1 MAAIVALAVLA
12 GWIGGIPALKS
23 ILPGYATMKPN
34 TALSILLAAVSLWL
48 VTSERADG
56 QPSAGHR
63 IPALAAAA
71 IAGLTLIEYAGGL
84 DLRIDQM
91 LFADTDPLSLPFP
104 GRMSA
109 PTALCLA
116 MFGIAISLP
125 RRSEPSI
132 NAAFGALLTLSI
144 VICLLA
150 LVGFLYGAPTLYRPR
165 PNMSIAIHTAA
176 TLLILTIGAMAT
188 RPDIGLF
195 SLIGSP
201 STGGIIA
208 RRLLPAVIALPLV
221 LGWAV
226 LRVHE
231 NELFDDATALGLIA
245 FASALALTAV
255 VWFTCQ
261 HLVNVDRERRES
273 GAALR
278 SSEAV
283 FTSFAQN
290 APVAMYMKDV
300 KGAYIF
306 HNREGER
313 VYGHLD
319 SKLRGKTARDVHP
332 ADEAEEIEALDRQ
345 VIDSGKPVT
354 AERHNAGLPDYE
366 WVSITKFPVR
376 DHSGQIIGIGGF
388 DIDITKE
395 KRGAAAL
402 RASEESLRSS
412 ESRYRHVVDLIH
424 EAIWIHHEGN
434 ILFANPAAAE
444 LFGASTADAL
454 VGKSIFSLLHPDDRD
469 LAQDRT
475 RLMTQQKQPVPGTEM
490 RIIALDGS
498 AKIAKLDPIPFE
510 QDGKTYILSAARD
523 VTEQRG
529 TEAQLRQTQKLEAVG
544 KLTGGIAHD
553 FNTLLLVIMGSL
565 EAALERPQGQIRSLL
580 ENALKASQRGA
591 ALVQK
596 LLAFSR
602 RQALQPDI
610 LHINALTNEMV
621 ELLSHT
627 LGSEIEIDRALH
639 DDLWPTFADRG
650 QVENALLNL
659 ALNARDAMP
668 GGGKLTIETGNV
680 HLDDAYAAQQSEVA
694 PGDYV
699 MLAVTDTGTGM
710 TAYVLERALEPFF
723 TTKEAGKGSGLG
735 LSMIYG
741 FAKQSRG
748 HVKIYS
754 EVGHGTTV
762 RLYLPRHGKDGPAA
776 ARTLDPQAEA
786 PHGSET
792 ILLVEDDAQVM
803 ELVTTQME
811 SLGYRVLGAADGPHA
826 LKILAEDNSVAL
838 LFTDIVM
845 PGGMN
850 GRQLAH
856 AALQIRPGI
865 KILYTSGYTQNAIV
879 HQGKLDQGVQY
890 LAKPYR
896 RSELAQKL
904 RQILDDA

>member
-1 MAAIVALAVLA
+1 M
-12 GWIGGIPALKS
+12 
-23 ILPGYATMKPN
+23 
-34 TALSILLAAVSLWL
+34 
-48 VTSERADG
+48 
-56 QPSAGHR
+56 
-63 IPALAAAA
+63 
-71 IAGLTLIEYAGGL
+71 TL
-84 DLRIDQM
+84 
-91 LFADTDPLSLPFP
+91 
-104 GRMSA
+104 
-109 PTALCLA
+109 
-116 MFGIAISLP
+116 
-125 RRSEPSI
+125 
-132 NAAFGALLTLSI
+132 
-144 VICLLA
+144 
-150 LVGFLYGAPTLYRPR
+150 
-165 PNMSIAIHTAA
+165 
-176 TLLILTIGAMAT
+176 
-188 RPDIGLF
+188 
-195 SLIGSP
+195 
-201 STGGIIA
+201 
-208 RRLLPAVIALPLV
+208 
-221 LGWAV
+221 
-226 LRVHE
+226 
-231 NELFDDATALGLIA
+231 
-245 FASALALTAV
+245 
-255 VWFTCQ
+255 
-261 HLVNVDRERRES
+261 

-278 SSEAV
+278 ATEAV
-283 FTSFAQN
+283 FTGFAQN
-290 APVAMYMKDV
+290 APVAMYMKDID
-300 KGAYIF
+300 GAYIF

-313 VYGHLD
+313 VYGLLD
-319 SKLRGKTARDVHP
+319 NALRGKTARDVHT
-332 ADEAEEIEALDRQ
+332 AEEATEIEALDRQ

-354 AERHNAGLPDYE
+354 AERHNARLPDYE

-376 DHSGQIIGIGGF
+376 DHSGQIVGIGGF

-395 KRGAAAL
+395 RRGAAAL
-402 RASEESLRSS
+402 RASEESLRTS
-412 ESRYRHVVDLIH
+412 EARYRHVVDLIH
-424 EAIWIHHEGN
+424 EAIWIHHEGK

-444 LFGASTADAL
+444 LFGAPTADAL
-454 VGKSIFSLLHPDDRD
+454 VGKSIFSLLHPDDRE

-475 RLMTQQKQPVPGTEM
+475 RLMTREKQPVPGAEM
-490 RIIALDGS
+490 RVVALDGS

-510 QDGKTYILSAARD
+510 QDGKIYILTAGRD
-523 VTEQRG
+523 VTEQRE

-553 FNTLLLVIMGSL
+553 FNNLLLVIMGSL
-565 EAALERPQGQIRSLL
+565 EAALERPQSQIHSLL

-602 RQALQPDI
+602 RQALQPEI

-621 ELLSHT
+621 DLLSRT
-627 LGSEIEIDRALH
+627 LGTEIEIVRTLH
-639 DDLWPTFADRG
+639 DGLWSTFADRG

-659 ALNARDAMP
+659 AINARDAMP

-680 HLDDAYAAQQSEVA
+680 HLDDVYAAQHSEMA

-710 TAYVLERALEPFF
+710 TADVLERALEPFF
-723 TTKEAGKGSGLG
+723 TTKDAGKGSGLG

-762 RLYLPRHGKDGPAA
+762 RLYLPRHGKHGPPAA
-776 ARTLDPQAEA
+776 KPRDPQTEA
-786 PHGSET
+786 PQGSET

-803 ELVTTQME
+803 DLVTSQME
-811 SLGYRVLGAADGPHA
+811 SLGYRVLGAASGPHA
-826 LKILAEDNSVAL
+826 LKILSEDSSVAL

-904 RQILDDA
+904 RQVLDGA

>member
-1 MAAIVALAVLA
+1 M
-12 GWIGGIPALKS
+12 
-23 ILPGYATMKPN
+23 
-34 TALSILLAAVSLWL
+34 
-48 VTSERADG
+48 
-56 QPSAGHR
+56 
-63 IPALAAAA
+63 
-71 IAGLTLIEYAGGL
+71 
-84 DLRIDQM
+84 
-91 LFADTDPLSLPFP
+91 
-104 GRMSA
+104 
-109 PTALCLA
+109 
-116 MFGIAISLP
+116 
-125 RRSEPSI
+125 
-132 NAAFGALLTLSI
+132 
-144 VICLLA
+144 
-150 LVGFLYGAPTLYRPR
+150 
-165 PNMSIAIHTAA
+165 
-176 TLLILTIGAMAT
+176 
-188 RPDIGLF
+188 
-195 SLIGSP
+195 
-201 STGGIIA
+201 
-208 RRLLPAVIALPLV
+208 
-221 LGWAV
+221 
-226 LRVHE
+226 
-231 NELFDDATALGLIA
+231 
-245 FASALALTAV
+245 
-255 VWFTCQ
+255 
-261 HLVNVDRERRES
+261 
-273 GAALR
+273 
-278 SSEAV
+278 
-283 FTSFAQN
+283 
-290 APVAMYMKDV
+290 
-300 KGAYIF
+300 
-306 HNREGER
+306 
-313 VYGHLD
+313 
-319 SKLRGKTARDVHP
+319 
-332 ADEAEEIEALDRQ
+332 
-345 VIDSGKPVT
+345 IDSGKPVT
-354 AERHNAGLPDYE
+354 AERHNARFPDYE

-376 DHSGQIIGIGGF
+376 DHSGQIVGIGGF

-402 RASEESLRSS
+402 RASEESLRTS
-412 ESRYRHVVDLIH
+412 EARYRHVVDLIH

-444 LFGASTADAL
+444 LFGAPTADAL
-454 VGKSIFSLLHPDDRD
+454 VGKSIFSLLHPDDRE
-469 LAQDRT
+469 R
-475 RLMTQQKQPVPGTEM
+475 GTGPDAADV
-490 RIIALDGS
+490 RGRNSPYPARRCGS
-498 AKIAKLDPIPFE
+498 SPWTAAPRSPSWIPIPFE
-510 QDGKTYILSAARD
+510 QDGKTYILTAGRD
-523 VTEQRG
+523 VTEQRS

-553 FNTLLLVIMGSL
+553 FNNLLLVIMGSL

-610 LHINALTNEMV
+610 LHINALTDEMV
-621 ELLSHT
+621 DLLSHT

-659 ALNARDAMP
+659 AINARDAMP

-680 HLDDAYAAQQSEVA
+680 HLDDAYAAQHSEVA

-710 TAYVLERALEPFF
+710 TADVLERALEPFF
-723 TTKEAGKGSGLG
+723 TTKDAGKGSGLG

-776 ARTLDPQAEA
+776 AKPLDPQAEA
-786 PHGSET
+786 PQGSET

-803 ELVTTQME
+803 DLVTTQME
-811 SLGYRVLGAADGPHA
+811 SLGYRVLGAASGPYA
-826 LKILAEDNSVAL
+826 LKILSEDSSVAL

-856 AALQIRPGI
+856 AALQIRPDI
-865 KILYTSGYTQNAIV
+865 RILYTSGYTQNAIV
-879 HQGKLDQGVQY
+879 HQGKLDQGVHY

-904 RQILDDA
+904 RQILDGA

>member
-1 MAAIVALAVLA
+1 MRHSARCVTLA
-12 GWIGGIPALKS
+12 
-23 ILPGYATMKPN
+23 
-34 TALSILLAAVSLWL
+34 
-48 VTSERADG
+48 
-56 QPSAGHR
+56 
-63 IPALAAAA
+63 
-71 IAGLTLIEYAGGL
+71 
-84 DLRIDQM
+84 
-91 LFADTDPLSLPFP
+91 
-104 GRMSA
+104 
-109 PTALCLA
+109 
-116 MFGIAISLP
+116 
-125 RRSEPSI
+125 
-132 NAAFGALLTLSI
+132 I

-150 LVGFLYGAPTLYRPR
+150 FVGFVYGAPALYRPR

-176 TLLILTIGAMAT
+176 TLLILMIGATAT
-188 RPDIGLF
+188 RPDIGVYGLV
-195 SLIGSP
+195 SSP
-201 STGGIIA
+201 SAGGIIA

-221 LGWAV
+221 LGWVV
-226 LRVHE
+226 LRVHGSKV
-231 NELFDDATALGLIA
+231 FDDATAFGLIA
-245 FASALALTAV
+245 FVSAAALTAV

-261 HLVNVDRERRES
+261 HLENIDRERRES

-278 SSEAV
+278 VSEAV
-283 FTSFAQN
+283 FTGFAQN
-290 APVAMYMKDV
+290 APVAMYMKDINGV
-300 KGAYIF
+300 YIF

-319 SKLRGKTARDVHP
+319 SALRGKTARDVHP
-332 ADEAEEIEALDRQ
+332 ADEAAEIEALDRQ
-345 VIDSGKPVT
+345 VINSGKPIT
-354 AERHNAGLPDYE
+354 AERHNSRFPEYE

-376 DHSGQIIGIGGF
+376 DPSGQIVGIGGF
-388 DIDITKE
+388 DIDVTKE
-395 KRGAAAL
+395 KRGDAAL
-402 RASEESLRSS
+402 RASEESLRTS
-412 ESRYRHVVDLIH
+412 EARYRHVVDLIH

-444 LFGASTADAL
+444 LFGAPTADAL

-469 LAQDRT
+469 VALERT
-475 RLMTQQKQPVPGTEM
+475 RLITLEKRAVPSVEM
-490 RIIALDGS
+490 RIVGLDGS
-498 AKIAKLDPIPFE
+498 AKIAKFDPIPFE
-510 QDGKTYILSAARD
+510 QDGKIYILSAGRD
-523 VTEQRG
+523 VTEQRN

-553 FNTLLLVIMGSL
+553 FNNLLLVIMGSL
-565 EAALERPQGQIRSLL
+565 EAALERPQSQIRSLL

-610 LHINALTNEMV
+610 LHINALTGEMV
-621 ELLSHT
+621 DLLSHT
-627 LGSEIEIDRALH
+627 LGSEIEIDRALR
-639 DDLWPTFADRG
+639 DDLWPAFADRS

-659 ALNARDAMP
+659 AINARDAMP
-668 GGGKLTIETGNV
+668 GGGKLTIETDNV
-680 HLDDAYAAQQSEVA
+680 HLDDAYAAQHSEVA

-710 TAYVLERALEPFF
+710 TADVLERALEPFF
-723 TTKEAGKGSGLG
+723 TTKDAGKGSGLG

-762 RLYLPRHGKDGPAA
+762 RLYLPRHGTEGPAA
-776 ARTLDPQAEA
+776 AKSIDPQAEA

-803 ELVTTQME
+803 DLVITQME
-811 SLGYRVLGAADGPHA
+811 SLGYRVLGAASGPHA
-826 LKILAEDNSVAL
+826 LKILAEDSSVAL

-856 AALQIRPGI
+856 AALQTRPDI

-879 HQGKLDQGVQY
+879 HQGKLDQGVHY

-904 RQILDDA
+904 RQILDGA